1 MSSGLT
7 RIEMMAPA
15 RMRSRASPGRTASA
29 HAEPGE
35 DEGKLADLREA
46 DSEMASAVGMG
57 WPNSLTTR

>member
-15 RMRSRASPGRTASA
+15 RIRSRASPGRTASDTPSPA
-29 HAEPGE
+29 RMKENSPICAS
-35 DEGKLADLREA
+35 